1 MNTVER
7 IKALGKE
14 RKTPVSRL
22 EKELGFANGYIGQL
36 KKGTV
41 PNDRLMKIADFFNVS
56 PEYLTTGKEIKQLE
70 KEIMDRYTEIER
82 IAQDIATSYKDDIY
96 IIERVMQ
103 SKQRERF
110 LEYAKLLLKAEDM
123 ESELT

>member
-7 IKALGKE
+7 IKALCKE

>member
-7 IKALGKE
+7 IKALCKE

-41 PNDRLMKIADFFNVS
+41 PNDRLMKIANFFNVT
-56 PEYLTTGKEIKQLE
+56 PEYLTTGEEIKQLE
-70 KEIMDRYTEIER
+70 KEIMDRYEEVER
-82 IAQDIATSYKDDIY
+82 LVQDMAVSYKDDIY

-123 ESELT
+123 ESELK

>member
-7 IKALGKE
+7 IKALCKE

-56 PEYLTTGKEIKQLE
+56 PEYLTTGKEVKQLE

-110 LEYAKLLLKAEDM
+110 IEYAKLLLKAEDM
-123 ESELT
+123 ESELA

>member
-7 IKALGKE
+7 IKALCKE

-41 PNDRLMKIADFFNVS
+41 PNDRLMKIANFFNVS
-56 PEYLTTGKEIKQLE
+56 PEYLTTGKEVKQLE

-123 ESELT
+123 ESELA